1 MKFCM
6 NLYNDQSL
14 YKKKTMAKFT
24 GAQQRQKILHAKDL
38 FIKGFD
44 YETIAEVL
52 DVAENT
58 LRKWGRDNDFE
69 SAKQACAITLS
80 EIRNTLLQS
89 FADIKD
95 GKEPKISPDTA
106 AKYASAFEKF
116 SDRRKI
122 LTYMYEAFEYLTQEY
137 ISDISKSASAQE
149 KQGALAD
156 LRVLRDKMDRVITRL
171 TNEVLKDE

>member
-1 MKFCM
+1 MK
-6 NLYNDQSL
+6 LYNDQYL

-24 GAQQRQKILHAKDL
+24 AAQQRQKILHAKDL

-44 YETIAEVL
+44 YETIADVI

-122 LTYMYEAFEYLTQEY
+122 LTYMYEAFESLTQEY
-137 ISDISKSASAQE
+137 VSDIQKTPNQKE
-149 KQGALAD
+149 KEQSLSD
-156 LRVLRDKMDRVITRL
+156 LRILRDKMDRVITRL
-171 TNEVLKDE
+171 TNEVLGNE